1 MPEIAPMKLNDLIS
15 DLNRAQKYLKDETEE
30 PGAWLMSEDLRR
42 WEAFLRS
49 TLGDS

>member
-30 PGAWLMSEDLRR
+30 PGAWLMSKDCGAGRHFCAL
-42 WEAFLRS
+42 L
-49 TLGDS
+49 